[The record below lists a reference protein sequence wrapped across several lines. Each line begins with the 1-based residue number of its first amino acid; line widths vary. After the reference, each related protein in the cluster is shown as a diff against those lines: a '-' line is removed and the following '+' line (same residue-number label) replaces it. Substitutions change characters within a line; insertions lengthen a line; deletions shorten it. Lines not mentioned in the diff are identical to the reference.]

1 MGNAFPS
8 SPSLCGLQSSHQ
20 DLLKTKTKTQVSS
33 FESNPH
39 TSSKTPSTPTKS
51 SSFLRESLSAALAF
65 VRHAFQDLVDEFS
78 GTSVVLSELEEAW
91 LHDTL
96 AEIDAARS
104 RRLAVA
110 RAADRLVSN
119 EDDAGSSSFLG
130 PNDAVVAMLPLTSAS
145 IVKNFKTVKRL
156 GEHDNEN
163 DDDDN
168 ASCTTETTD
177 AMSDVEA
184 YDDSDVD
191 DDSFLPLTM
200 AIDPVTQAD
209 QLLRLASCS
218 SSSSSIDLDLDLNTL
233 VYVDDYLCPCGECP
247 HLRQIQRDVE
257 TTVTWRCAVDRGSI
271 ARVLCAFAT
280 YNEVVGYRVE
290 MVATADEC
298 LQIWCGDEDR
308 ALTSLVRLYDQLPT
322 CVNG

>member
-1 MGNAFPS
+1 MGNVFPS
-8 SPSLCGLQSSHQ
+8 SPSLCGHQWSHQ

-51 SSFLRESLSAALAF
+51 SSSSFLRESLSAALAF

-78 GTSVVLSELEEAW
+78 GTSVVLSEIEEAW

-145 IVKNFKTVKRL
+145 TVKNFKTVKRL

-218 SSSSSIDLDLDLNTL
+218 SIDLDLDLDLDLNTL

-247 HLRQIQRDVE
+247 HLRQIQRDAASRACSAPSRR
-257 TTVTWRCAVDRGSI
+257 TTRSSGTAWRWSRRPTSVCRSGAATRT
-271 ARVLCAFAT
+271 ARSRRSCDSTISFRHA
-280 YNEVVGYRVE
+280 
-290 MVATADEC
+290 
-298 LQIWCGDEDR
+298 
-308 ALTSLVRLYDQLPT
+308 
-322 CVNG
+322 